1 MKLRMLMQKEGAG
14 VCKAVYLAGM
24 IGVALASALGVA
36 TYAYTLT
43 GYKWNVTPVLM
54 YANPSTPDVAATA
67 VETALKAGMNA
78 WNGYTTFQFAYG
90 GRVTNTAAAVDN
102 RNVIMFRNASNGSA
116 LATTYNWS
124 SGGSRID
131 SDIIFWDATYRFFT
145 GTSGCASGAYIED
158 VATHELGHTVGL
170 SHSSL
175 TDATMYYKSTY
186 CTQSLRSLSSDDISG
201 LKALYAALKTTT
213 NTAPTIS
220 ISSPV
225 SGTTVAQGS
234 SVSFAGS
241 ASDSQDGTV
250 TSRMVW
256 SSNLDG
262 QIGTGGAFSKALS
275 VGSHTVT
282 ATVTDSGGLTASRQI
297 SVIVTSSTTVNVALA
312 ANGAVAT
319 ASTTLNTGY
328 AAASAINGDR
338 RGVNWGYGGYWQ
350 DATAGSFPDW
360 LQVTFNGTKT
370 IREVDVFSVQNA
382 FKTPSEP
389 TSTMTFSA
397 YGLIDFTVQYW
408 TGTVWQA
415 VPGGVVRGN
424 NLVWRRVLFSALATS
439 RIRVLVERAG
449 DGASRIVEVA
459 AY

>member
-1 MKLRMLMQKEGAG
+1 MLIQKEGVRVYNGA
-14 VCKAVYLAGM
+14 YLAGL
-24 IGVALASALGVA
+24 IGIVCASVLGVG

-54 YANPSTPDVAATA
+54 YANPNTPDVAASA
-67 VETALKAGMNA
+67 VETALKVGMNA
-78 WNGYTTFQFAYG
+78 WKGYTTFQFTYG
-90 GRVTNTAAAVDN
+90 GRVTDTAAVVDG
-102 RNVIMFRNASNGSA
+102 RNVILFRNASNGTA
-116 LATTYNWS
+116 LATSYNWS

-131 SDIIFWDATYRFFT
+131 SDIIFWDKTYRFFT

-158 VATHELGHTVGL
+158 VATHELGHAAGL

-175 TDATMYYKSTY
+175 TGATMYSKSTY

-201 LKALYAALKTTT
+201 LKALYPALNIST
-213 NTAPTIS
+213 NTAPTLS
-220 ISSPV
+220 ISSPL
-225 SGTTVAQGS
+225 SGTSVALGS
-234 SVSFAGS
+234 SISFAGS

-256 SSNLDG
+256 RSNLDG

-297 SVIVTSSTTVNVALA
+297 SVAVTSSGAVNVALTA
-312 ANGAVAT
+312 SGATAT
-319 ASTTLNTGY
+319 ASSTLNTGY

-350 DATAGSFPDW
+350 DATAGAFPDW
-360 LQVTFNGTKT
+360 LQVTFNGVKT
-370 IREVDVFSVQNA
+370 IQEVDVFSVQNA

-389 TSTMTFSA
+389 TSTMTFSS
-397 YGLIDFTVQYW
+397 YGLVDFTVQYW

-424 NLVWRRVLFSALATS
+424 NLVWRRVLFSPLTTS

-449 DGASRIVEVA
+449 DSATRIVEVA